1 MKAERRATRNRVY
14 SLVGGLVILLAAIA
28 ALRSMALLGQ
38 EKIGQKLYPFPGKV
52 LKKLAEVQARYR
64 QQDLDQDGKKA
75 YATSLAELE
84 AAGCIMPD
92 LAQGPVKGYRYTI
105 VRANDWSFW
114 LTAEPDGTA
123 PIGTDT
129 LFYAVDE
136 TQVVRA
142 EVAAPVTS
150 RSRVF
155 LHPLHGTS
163 LWSGPHPPDPTTAG
177 AGEPERGP

>member
-1 MKAERRATRNRVY
+1 VKAERRATRNRVY
-14 SLVGGLVILLAAIA
+14 SLVGGLVILVAAIA

-75 YATSLAELE
+75 FAGSLAELE

-92 LAQGPVKGYRYTI
+92 LAQGPVKGYRYAI
-105 VRANDWSFW
+105 VRADAFSYW

-150 RSRVF
+150 RSGVF
-155 LHPLHGTS
+155 LHPLHGDS
-163 LWSGPHPPDPTTAG
+163 LWSGPRPASEPAPDPA
-177 AGEPERGP
+177 ERSP